1 MCNTSPKVIQ
11 ACMMW
16 INTSRF
22 IKTSRSTNKWI
33 IKRVTHRQ
41 LPRHVANAQKRKM
54 TDSWS
59 SDVLLFPPIPL
70 HLTFLHTFS
79 HRSQCCKP
87 VVRQYWPDA
96 LLPHRI
102 KHETV
107 ARHVG
112 QRRFGR
118 PARRVLASFAH
129 RLLNGG
135 KAGRFNFCKNPA
147 VEFVV
152 GFHVDK
158 YVFSLFAVLKA
169 GCGSL
174 VDACPGLSNEEME
187 KWRNGEIEKWRTHA
201 KIKQK

>member
-1 MCNTSPKVIQ
+1 
-11 ACMMW
+11 
-16 INTSRF
+16 
-22 IKTSRSTNKWI
+22 
-33 IKRVTHRQ
+33 
-41 LPRHVANAQKRKM
+41 M

-70 HLTFLHTFS
+70 HLTFLHTFL

-169 GCGSL
+169 GRGSL
-174 VDACPGLSNEEME
+174 VDACPGLSNGEM
-187 KWRNGEIEKWRTHA
+187 KKWRTHMQRSNKNKT
-201 KIKQK
+201 KIRTTLKNKYEQ